1 MYSNNSTTITF
12 DDSSKIKKWHPPG
25 GIYRA
30 SFMEVDRD
38 GLGRTVLKFQITSL
52 MDPVHEY
59 WARHGYREA
68 DRWKLNEHL
77 HNWLGRAQY
86 SEFMRLGGVQLDQ
99 FYGCE
104 ADIVVGLIDT
114 GKPELLRVIEDIR
127 PAGSLLPSVEL
138 VGEFQI

>member
-1 MYSNNSTTITF
+1 MYTN
-12 DDSSKIKKWHPPG
+12 DSSFSIFDHSSQIKNWHPPG

-30 SFMEVDRD
+30 LFRGVDRD
-38 GLGRTVLKFQITSL
+38 GLGRTVLEFQITSL
-52 MDPVHEY
+52 VDPVHQY

-77 HNWLGRAQY
+77 YNWLGRAQY
-86 SEFMRLGGVQLDQ
+86 REFMNLGGVHLDQ

-127 PAGSLLPSVEL
+127 AAGSLLPTVEL
-138 VGEFQI
+138 VGEFDI